1 MLPLTADLF
10 DGSRGDDD
18 DCFFTS
24 VDDYIKHIEEHFHF
38 GFNTSLLDTMVD
50 DISRNFENCEPT
62 SSTSLPTGLSIFN
75 DIDDDMFPADGELFA
90 DCNDDVNID
99 MLKASSSNG
108 QIIEEV
114 G

>member
-1 MLPLTADLF
+1 
-10 DGSRGDDD
+10 
-18 DCFFTS
+18 
-24 VDDYIKHIEEHFHF
+24 
-38 GFNTSLLDTMVD
+38 MVD